1 MHEYKPTLKE
11 LDGTNPGQTHF
22 MLDQLSDLQRKEHL
36 LSEANRSLRQRAMIL
51 AAVFMFFRSVVSP
64 VTFVN
69 SVLLVLS
76 MSYTWLGEGILA
88 SGVADDVIR
97 LFVDNN
103 ESEVG
108 GPLFKLLLKKEKAH
122 DMDINCVQWS
132 PGVRIRSKRRRN
144 MALTDLNMLDEALGL
159 HNKKDKPWPLCGRF
173 VLVKDCVDT
182 SGAFV
187 LHHIIKRSL
196 TSHPSSSILFL
207 ALSHPFSH
215 YDRILRKL
223 GCNLAA
229 PRDSGR
235 FSFIDML
242 MLQCPDEGKP
252 NHDGLAAIFEKIER
266 VISTLH
272 PDNKKFVTV
281 MIDDISLLEVA
292 ANGSSND
299 VLDFLHYCHTLTSEY
314 DFAFVALD
322 HKDIYSYEERS
333 ALILEVEFLADIL
346 VNAEPLAT
354 GLAKDVHGQL
364 MVLDKDRQHQHG
376 ISSIKIHN
384 FHFKIKENSVEY
396 FFPGTI
402 TMS

>member
-1 MHEYKPTLKE
+1 M
-11 LDGTNPGQTHF
+11 
-22 MLDQLSDLQRKEHL
+22 
-36 LSEANRSLRQRAMIL
+36 
-51 AAVFMFFRSVVSP
+51 V
-64 VTFVN
+64 
-69 SVLLVLS
+69 
-76 MSYTWLGEGILA
+76 
-88 SGVADDVIR
+88 
-97 LFVDNN
+97 
-103 ESEVG
+103 
-108 GPLFKLLLKKEKAH
+108 
-122 DMDINCVQWS
+122 
-132 PGVRIRSKRRRN
+132 
-144 MALTDLNMLDEALGL
+144 LTDLNLLDEALGL
-159 HNKKDKPWPLCGRF
+159 HNQKDKPLPLCGRF
-173 VLVKDCVDT
+173 VLVEDCVDT

-196 TSHPSSSILFL
+196 TSHPSSSVIFL

-229 PRDSGR
+229 PRDNGR

-242 MLQCPDEGKP
+242 MLQCPEEGKP
-252 NHDGLAAIFEKIER
+252 NHAGLAAIFEKIER

-314 DFAFVALD
+314 GFAFVALD
-322 HKDIYSYEERS
+322 HKDIYLNEERP

-364 MVLDKDRQHQHG
+364 MVLNKDTQHRHG

>member
-1 MHEYKPTLKE
+1 M
-11 LDGTNPGQTHF
+11 
-22 MLDQLSDLQRKEHL
+22 
-36 LSEANRSLRQRAMIL
+36 
-51 AAVFMFFRSVVSP
+51 V
-64 VTFVN
+64 
-69 SVLLVLS
+69 
-76 MSYTWLGEGILA
+76 
-88 SGVADDVIR
+88 
-97 LFVDNN
+97 
-103 ESEVG
+103 
-108 GPLFKLLLKKEKAH
+108 
-122 DMDINCVQWS
+122 
-132 PGVRIRSKRRRN
+132 
-144 MALTDLNMLDEALGL
+144 LTDLNLLDEALGL
-159 HNKKDKPWPLCGRF
+159 RNQKDKPWPLCGRF
-173 VLVKDCVDT
+173 VLVEDCVDT

-196 TSHPSSSILFL
+196 TSHPSSSLIFL

-229 PRDSGR
+229 PRDNGR

-242 MLQCPDEGKP
+242 MLQCPGEKIRMAYLAYVSLSKKSQ
-252 NHDGLAAIFEKIER
+252 NHAGLAAIFEKIER

-314 DFAFVALD
+314 GFAFVALD
-322 HKDIYSYEERS
+322 HKDIYLNEERP

-354 GLAKDVHGQL
+354 GLAKDVHGQVKL
-364 MVLDKDRQHQHG
+364 REPAVPIFLPLVALRQPVTKLAFDVIYFNDQVNPATTVFLWQWDSGKDFSPFKESLGFRVSLVFFIDLGLKLRCQFAQE
-376 ISSIKIHN
+376 IN
-384 FHFKIKENSVEY
+384 FGFPNLKIKVLLSFYNVQE
-396 FFPGTI
+396 
-402 TMS
+402 